1 MIMVDVFVPVLNN
14 QYNFKLNDECPIGM
28 VIEEI
33 ADMVAQKER
42 TQLVG
47 DKNKLELCVK
57 KDKRMLSKK
66 KTLSEC
72 GIENGSLLMLI

>member
-14 QYNFKLNDECPIGM
+14 QYNFKLNNECPISI
-28 VIEEI
+28 VIEEM
-33 ADMVAQKER
+33 ADMIAQKER

-47 DKNKLELCVK
+47 DKNKLELCIK
-57 KDKRMLSKK
+57 KDRKILSKQK
-66 KTLSEC
+66 SLSEC